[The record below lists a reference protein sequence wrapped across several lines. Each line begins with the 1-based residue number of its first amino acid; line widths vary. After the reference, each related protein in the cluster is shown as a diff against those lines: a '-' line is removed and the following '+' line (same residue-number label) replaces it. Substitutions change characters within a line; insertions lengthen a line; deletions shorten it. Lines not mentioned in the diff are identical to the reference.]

1 MAKKNLAEAAAAI
14 LSGNMASLAPMS
26 RVSEPFGSTGYNPSV
41 ATPGQEGHPALVQPA
56 IASADE
62 AGITKAI
69 AAVGGAKP
77 PGAQPAPASK
87 ESMKGASPQ
96 MEEEEEEEEDK
107 KMMKEEEEEKEE
119 EKEEKHSKKSKKKDD
134 EDDEDSLTEASLT
147 PGQLAARAFMKEKY
161 GRGRVTFPRGP
172 GYKNAIEHEDSEGTS
187 HQHTYHPETGK
198 LSSGST
204 KSSYYEEYSMKE
216 DLDALFH
223 GENLS
228 EDFMNKAAVIFEAA
242 VNAKA
247 KEIEEQIQ
255 EQYAEILEQVSEQL
269 KEEMTEKVDD
279 YLNYVVEEW
288 VKENELAIESG
299 LRSEL
304 TEDFIAGLRN
314 LFVEHY
320 IDIPEEKVSVVEEM
334 TAHVVELENKLN
346 EQIAATIEINKNLNE
361 YKKMEAIYDICEGLT
376 ATQIE
381 KLKSLSEGIEFTSIE
396 DFVDGLKT
404 LRENYFPATVS
415 SKSNNVRLDEET
427 DVVEQAQ
434 SLAEQKQKENKTGA
448 DPVMDAYVKSI
459 SRTILK

>member
-26 RVSEPFGSTGYNPSV
+26 RVSEPYGSTGYNPSV

-96 MEEEEEEEEDK
+96 MEEEEEEEDK
-107 KMMKEEEEEKEE
+107 KMMKEEEDEE
-119 EKEEKHSKKSKKKDD
+119 EENHTKKSKKQDD
-134 EDDEDSLTEASLT
+134 EDDE
-147 PGQLAARAFMKEKY
+147 EK
-161 GRGRVTFPRGP
+161 
-172 GYKNAIEHEDSEGTS
+172 
-187 HQHTYHPETGK
+187 
-198 LSSGST
+198 
-204 KSSYYEEYSMKE
+204 YSMKE

-247 KEIEEQIQ
+247 QEIEEQIQ

-404 LRENYFPATVS
+404 LRENYFPAAVS

-448 DPVMDAYVKSI
+448 DPIMDAYVKSI
-459 SRTILK
+459 SRTVLK

>member
-26 RVSEPFGSTGYNPSV
+26 RVSEPYGSTGYNPSV

-96 MEEEEEEEEDK
+96 MEEEEEEEDK
-107 KMMKEEEEEKEE
+107 KMMKEEEDEEE
-119 EKEEKHSKKSKKKDD
+119 EKHTKKSKKEDD
-134 EDDEDSLTEASLT
+134 EDDE
-147 PGQLAARAFMKEKY
+147 EK
-161 GRGRVTFPRGP
+161 
-172 GYKNAIEHEDSEGTS
+172 
-187 HQHTYHPETGK
+187 
-198 LSSGST
+198 
-204 KSSYYEEYSMKE
+204 YSMKE

-247 KEIEEQIQ
+247 QEIEEQIQ

-404 LRENYFPATVS
+404 LRENYFPAAVS

-448 DPVMDAYVKSI
+448 DPIMDAYVKSI
-459 SRTILK
+459 SRTVLK

>member
-26 RVSEPFGSTGYNPSV
+26 RVSEPYGSTGYNPSV

-62 AGITKAI
+62 AGITRAI

-96 MEEEEEEEEDK
+96 MEEEEEEEDK
-107 KMMKEEEEEKEE
+107 KMMKEEEDEE
-119 EKEEKHSKKSKKKDD
+119 EENHTKKSKKQDD
-134 EDDEDSLTEASLT
+134 EDDE
-147 PGQLAARAFMKEKY
+147 EK
-161 GRGRVTFPRGP
+161 
-172 GYKNAIEHEDSEGTS
+172 
-187 HQHTYHPETGK
+187 
-198 LSSGST
+198 
-204 KSSYYEEYSMKE
+204 YSMKE

-247 KEIEEQIQ
+247 QEIEEQIQ

-404 LRENYFPATVS
+404 LRENYFPAAVS

-448 DPVMDAYVKSI
+448 DPIMDAYVKSI
-459 SRTILK
+459 SRTVLK

>member
-26 RVSEPFGSTGYNPSV
+26 RVSEPYGSTGYNPSV
-41 ATPGQEGHPALVQPA
+41 ATPGQEGHPALIQQA
-56 IASADE
+56 ISTADE

-87 ESMKGASPQ
+87 EPMKTASSQ
-96 MEEEEEEEEDK
+96 MEEEEEEEDK
-107 KMMKEEEEEKEE
+107 KMMKEEEEEEEE
-119 EKEEKHSKKSKKKDD
+119 EKSSKKKSKKED
-134 EDDEDSLTEASLT
+134 EDEDEEDEKE
-147 PGQLAARAFMKEKY
+147 MKEEK
-161 GRGRVTFPRGP
+161 
-172 GYKNAIEHEDSEGTS
+172 
-187 HQHTYHPETGK
+187 
-198 LSSGST
+198 
-204 KSSYYEEYSMKE
+204 YSMKE

-247 KEIEEQIQ
+247 QEIEEQIQ

>member
-26 RVSEPFGSTGYNPSV
+26 RVSEPFGSTGNVPQV
-41 ATPGQEGHPALVQPA
+41 GTPGQEGHPALVQPA

-62 AGITKAI
+62 AGITKAV
-69 AAVGGAKP
+69 AAVGQATP
-77 PGAQPAPASK
+77 PGARPAPASK
-87 ESMKGASPQ
+87 ETSKGASPQ
-96 MEEEEEEEEDK
+96 MEEEEEE
-107 KMMKEEEEEKEE
+107 KMMKEEEEEEKEE
-119 EKEEKHSKKSKKKDD
+119 EKHTKKSKKEDD
-134 EDDEDSLTEASLT
+134 EDDDEEEE
-147 PGQLAARAFMKEKY
+147 MKNEEK
-161 GRGRVTFPRGP
+161 
-172 GYKNAIEHEDSEGTS
+172 
-187 HQHTYHPETGK
+187 
-198 LSSGST
+198 
-204 KSSYYEEYSMKE
+204 YSMKE
-216 DLDALFH
+216 DLDALFN

-320 IDIPEEKVSVVEEM
+320 IDIPEDKVNVVEEM
-334 TAHVVELENKLN
+334 SAQVVELENKLN
-346 EQIAATIEINKNLNE
+346 EQIAATIEVNKNLNE

-381 KLKSLSEGIEFTSIE
+381 KLKSLSEGIDFTSIE
-396 DFVDGLKT
+396 DFVDSLKT
-404 LRENYFPATVS
+404 LRENYFPTKAS
-415 SKSNNVRLDEET
+415 SQSNNVRLDEET
-427 DVVEQAQ
+427 DVVEEAQ
-434 SLAEQKQKENKTGA
+434 SLVEQKQKENKTNA

>member
-1 MAKKNLAEAAAAI
+1 
-14 LSGNMASLAPMS
+14 
-26 RVSEPFGSTGYNPSV
+26 
-41 ATPGQEGHPALVQPA
+41 
-56 IASADE
+56 
-62 AGITKAI
+62 
-69 AAVGGAKP
+69 
-77 PGAQPAPASK
+77 
-87 ESMKGASPQ
+87 MKGASPQ
-96 MEEEEEEEEDK
+96 MEEEEEEEDK
-107 KMMKEEEEEKEE
+107 KMMKEEEDEE
-119 EKEEKHSKKSKKKDD
+119 EENHTKKSKKQDD
-134 EDDEDSLTEASLT
+134 EDDE
-147 PGQLAARAFMKEKY
+147 EK
-161 GRGRVTFPRGP
+161 
-172 GYKNAIEHEDSEGTS
+172 
-187 HQHTYHPETGK
+187 
-198 LSSGST
+198 
-204 KSSYYEEYSMKE
+204 YSMKE

-247 KEIEEQIQ
+247 QEIEEQIQ

-404 LRENYFPATVS
+404 LRENYFPAAVS

-448 DPVMDAYVKSI
+448 DPIMDAYVKSI
-459 SRTILK
+459 SRTVLK

>member
-26 RVSEPFGSTGYNPSV
+26 RVSEPFGSTGPNPSV
-41 ATPGQEGHPALVQPA
+41 GTPGQEGHPALVQPA

-62 AGITKAI
+62 AGITRAI

-96 MEEEEEEEEDK
+96 MEEEEEEEDK
-107 KMMKEEEEEKEE
+107 KMMKEEEDEE
-119 EKEEKHSKKSKKKDD
+119 EENHTKKSKKQDD
-134 EDDEDSLTEASLT
+134 EDDE
-147 PGQLAARAFMKEKY
+147 EK
-161 GRGRVTFPRGP
+161 
-172 GYKNAIEHEDSEGTS
+172 
-187 HQHTYHPETGK
+187 
-198 LSSGST
+198 
-204 KSSYYEEYSMKE
+204 YSMKE

-247 KEIEEQIQ
+247 QEIEEQIQ

-404 LRENYFPATVS
+404 LRENYFPAAVS

-448 DPVMDAYVKSI
+448 DPIMDAYVKSI
-459 SRTILK
+459 SRTVLK

>member
-26 RVSEPFGSTGYNPSV
+26 RVSEPYGSTGYNPSV

-96 MEEEEEEEEDK
+96 MEEEEEEEDK
-107 KMMKEEEEEKEE
+107 KMMKEEEEEE
-119 EKEEKHSKKSKKKDD
+119 EKEEKHSKKSEKED
-134 EDDEDSLTEASLT
+134 EDDEEEE
-147 PGQLAARAFMKEKY
+147 MKEEK
-161 GRGRVTFPRGP
+161 
-172 GYKNAIEHEDSEGTS
+172 
-187 HQHTYHPETGK
+187 
-198 LSSGST
+198 
-204 KSSYYEEYSMKE
+204 YSMKE

-247 KEIEEQIQ
+247 QEIEEQIQ

-404 LRENYFPATVS
+404 LRENYFPAAVS

-448 DPVMDAYVKSI
+448 DPIMDAYVKSI
-459 SRTILK
+459 SRTVLK

>member
-26 RVSEPFGSTGYNPSV
+26 RVSEPYGSTGYNPSV

-96 MEEEEEEEEDK
+96 MEEEEEEEDK
-107 KMMKEEEEEKEE
+107 KMMKKEEDEEEEK
-119 EKEEKHSKKSKKKDD
+119 HTKKSKKQDD
-134 EDDEDSLTEASLT
+134 EDDEEEE
-147 PGQLAARAFMKEKY
+147 MKEEK
-161 GRGRVTFPRGP
+161 
-172 GYKNAIEHEDSEGTS
+172 
-187 HQHTYHPETGK
+187 
-198 LSSGST
+198 
-204 KSSYYEEYSMKE
+204 YSMKE

-247 KEIEEQIQ
+247 QEIEEQIQ

>member
-26 RVSEPFGSTGYNPSV
+26 RVSEPFGSTGPNPSV
-41 ATPGQEGHPALVQPA
+41 GTPGQEGNPALVQPA

-96 MEEEEEEEEDK
+96 MEEEEEEEDK
-107 KMMKEEEEEKEE
+107 KMMKEEEEEE
-119 EKEEKHSKKSKKKDD
+119 EKEEKHSKKSEKED
-134 EDDEDSLTEASLT
+134 EDDEEEE
-147 PGQLAARAFMKEKY
+147 MKEEK
-161 GRGRVTFPRGP
+161 
-172 GYKNAIEHEDSEGTS
+172 
-187 HQHTYHPETGK
+187 
-198 LSSGST
+198 
-204 KSSYYEEYSMKE
+204 YSMKE

-404 LRENYFPATVS
+404 LRENYFPAAVS

-448 DPVMDAYVKSI
+448 DPIMDAYVRSI
-459 SRTILK
+459 SRTVLK

>member
-26 RVSEPFGSTGYNPSV
+26 RVSEPFGSTGNVPQV
-41 ATPGQEGHPALVQPA
+41 GTPGQEGHPALVQPA

-62 AGITKAI
+62 AGITKAV
-69 AAVGGAKP
+69 AAVGQATPAGAQPSPASKEKFGHLGAK
-77 PGAQPAPASK
+77 AQPAP
-87 ESMKGASPQ
+87 
-96 MEEEEEEEEDK
+96 MEEEEEEE
-107 KMMKEEEEEKEE
+107 KMMKEEEEEEE
-119 EKEEKHSKKSKKKDD
+119 EKEEKHTKKSKKEDD
-134 EDDEDSLTEASLT
+134 EDDEEE
-147 PGQLAARAFMKEKY
+147 MKNEEK
-161 GRGRVTFPRGP
+161 
-172 GYKNAIEHEDSEGTS
+172 
-187 HQHTYHPETGK
+187 
-198 LSSGST
+198 
-204 KSSYYEEYSMKE
+204 YSMKE
-216 DLDALFH
+216 DLDALFN

-320 IDIPEEKVSVVEEM
+320 IDIPEDKVNVVEEM
-334 TAHVVELENKLN
+334 SAQVVELENKLN
-346 EQIAATIEINKNLNE
+346 EQIAATIEVNKNLNE

-396 DFVDGLKT
+396 DFVDSLKT
-404 LRENYFPATVS
+404 LRENYFPTKATS
-415 SKSNNVRLDEET
+415 QSNNVRLDEET
-427 DVVEQAQ
+427 DVVEEAQ
-434 SLAEQKQKENKTGA
+434 SLVEQTKKTNA